1 MAFSLS
7 MRSSLFI
14 LCAAALLIPLSAAA
28 QTRNAPQSANEEPAN
43 YKNPRTALL
52 ITVAVPGGGHI
63 YAGET
68 GTGLGTLFVSAAA
81 IGAGAF
87 YSSCVWQSG
96 EGTCSKAPLYV
107 GLAVHTA
114 NWIFSL
120 LDAPDAARRHNRRL
134 RKAAA
139 TVDAQPV
146 ATLHDGTPAAGVQV
160 SVRF

>member
-1 MAFSLS
+1 MRLLVSL
-7 MRSSLFI
+7 
-14 LCAAALLIPLSAAA
+14 LLVIPLFVPAQALAQSRDNSAPN
-28 QTRNAPQSANEEPAN
+28 RSAD

-52 ITVAVPGGGHI
+52 LTVAVPGGGHI

-68 GTGLGTLFVSAAA
+68 GTGIGTMFVSAAA

-107 GLAVHTA
+107 GLGIHAA
-114 NWIFSL
+114 NWVFSL

-134 RKAAA
+134 RKTAA

-146 ATLHDGTPAAGVQV
+146 ARLHAGAPAAGMQV
-160 SVRF
+160 TVRF